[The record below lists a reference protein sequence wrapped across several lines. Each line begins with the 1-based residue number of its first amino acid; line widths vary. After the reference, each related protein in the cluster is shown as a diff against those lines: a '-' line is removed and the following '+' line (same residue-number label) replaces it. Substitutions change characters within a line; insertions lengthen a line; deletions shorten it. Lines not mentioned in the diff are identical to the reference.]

1 MPNFPILNLD
11 ASENSKTMLYIATN
25 KGRILKAVKETEN
38 NARRVAIYENS
49 MVRTFQFL
57 KRLAIFQ
64 TKSSPVSLNL
74 YSQKLANGILSSSLV
89 LLTSNSVR

>member
-1 MPNFPILNLD
+1 MPSFPILNLD

-49 MVRTFQFL
+49 MARTFQL
-57 KRLAIFQ
+57 
-64 TKSSPVSLNL
+64 
-74 YSQKLANGILSSSLV
+74 SQKTCNFSD
-89 LLTSNSVR
+89 